1 MDKKAFEVIED
12 DLFEPTDIVVDED
25 SIESDTILVE
35 DDEETRAEK
44 NIQIGAWTSASDFVK
59 YCVRAVRAA
68 PEIKASNLNSLR
80 RAIAY
85 YEGLE
90 AEIAEGASAD
100 ADYAELS
107 IEQLETLDKVEEMA
121 ETVRE
126 QLSIAAQRVG
136 IAKTASK
143 ASGFVYVVDPF
154 LFSIAR
160 ICINAKVANGKN
172 IEDVF
177 QRLASK
183 FDINERE
190 TLAVRQIMRDMGY
203 PIHGSF
209 VADDGAYDMIRQY
222 FG

>member
-1 MDKKAFEVIED
+1 MKKKAFEVIED
-12 DLFEPTDIVVDED
+12 ELFEPTGIVVDED
-25 SIESDTILVE
+25 SIESDAIIVE
-35 DDEETRAEK
+35 DGEGVEIEK
-44 NIQIGAWTSASDFVK
+44 NIQVGAWASASDFVK
-59 YCVRAVRAA
+59 YCVRASRAA

-90 AEIAEGASAD
+90 TEIAEGAAAD
-100 ADYAELS
+100 ADHAELS
-107 IEQLETLDKVEEMA
+107 IEQLEILDKVEDLA

-126 QLSIAAQRVG
+126 QLSVAAQRVG

-143 ASGFVYVVDPF
+143 ATGFVYVVDPF

-160 ICINAKVANGKN
+160 ICINAKISNGKN

-177 QRLASK
+177 QKLASR

>member
-1 MDKKAFEVIED
+1 MEKKAFEVTED
-12 DLFEPTDIVVDED
+12 ELFESPDIVVDED
-25 SIESDTILVE
+25 SVGGPIVIEE
-35 DDEETRAEK
+35 DDVVAERSL
-44 NIQIGAWTSASDFVK
+44 QVGAWASASEFVR
-59 YCVRAVRAA
+59 YCAQAARSA

-90 AEIAEGASAD
+90 SEIAEGAAAD
-100 ADYAELS
+100 ADHAELS
-107 IEQLETLDKVEEMA
+107 IEQLETLDRAEELA
-121 ETVRE
+121 EMVTS
-126 QLSIAAQRVG
+126 QLRVAVQRVG
-136 IAKTASK
+136 LAKKASK
-143 ASGFVYVVDPF
+143 ATGFVYVVDPF
-154 LFSIAR
+154 LFSVAR

-177 QRLASK
+177 NKLAAQFSI
-183 FDINERE
+183 DERE

-209 VADDGAYDMIRQY
+209 VADEGAYDMITQY

>member
-1 MDKKAFEVIED
+1 MEKKAFEVIED
-12 DLFEPTDIVVDED
+12 ELFESTDIVVDED
-25 SIESDTILVE
+25 SVQDDSIIVE
-35 DDEETRAEK
+35 DNGVEEK
-44 NIQIGAWTSASDFVK
+44 DIQIGAWTNASDFVK
-59 YCVRAVRAA
+59 YCVRASRAA
-68 PEIKASNLNSLR
+68 PEIKVDSLNSLR

-90 AEIAEGASAD
+90 QEIAEGAAAD
-100 ADYAELS
+100 ADHAELN
-107 IEQLETLDKVEEMA
+107 IDQLEVLDKVEELA
-121 ETVRE
+121 ETVCE
-126 QLSIAAQRVG
+126 QLSTAAQRIG
-136 IAKTASK
+136 LAKKASK
-143 ASGFVYVVDPF
+143 ATGFVYVVDPF

-177 QRLASK
+177 QKLASK

-209 VADDGAYDMIRQY
+209 VADDGAFDMIRQY